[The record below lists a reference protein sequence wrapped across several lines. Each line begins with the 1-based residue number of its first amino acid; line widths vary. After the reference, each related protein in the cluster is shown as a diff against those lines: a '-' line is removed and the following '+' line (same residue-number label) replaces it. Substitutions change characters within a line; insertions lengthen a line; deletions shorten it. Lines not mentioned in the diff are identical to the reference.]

1 MLKGLDNISYWRSVL
16 SVLSVATV
24 LTILELSS
32 FFFNVCP
39 AVRAD
44 VTHKLSNIST
54 QFLNASDT
62 RLTRFLDSLIGT
74 FTLSEYNTIV
84 SLNYILKLVSAVIL
98 ISLILLTLRS
108 AIKFSTAVN
117 HKKSQ
122 EENVSYQ
129 KYNVMISAF
138 LTIFLISLFQGFPC
152 MFSKDNIMCLDRNFT
167 KMAERWKYSNN
178 YSKIVWD
185 TGLCDVYDANDS
197 TDLDMTSG
205 IYEMATKLLYI
216 KKKTSPELPET

>member
-1 MLKGLDNISYWRSVL
+1 MLKGLDNISYWSSIL
-16 SVLSVATV
+16 TVLSVATV

-32 FFFNVCP
+32 FFFSICP

-44 VTHKLSNIST
+44 VTHKLSNILP
-54 QFLNASDT
+54 FVNASDT

-74 FTLSEYNTIV
+74 FTLSEYNTTV
-84 SLNYILKLVSAVIL
+84 SLNYILKLVSAVIV
-98 ISLILLTLRS
+98 ISLILLTSRS
-108 AIKFSTAVN
+108 AIEFRTAVS
-117 HKKSQ
+117 HKESQ
-122 EENVSYQ
+122 EEHVSYQ

-152 MFSKDNIMCLDRNFT
+152 MLSQDNIMCLDRTFT
-167 KMAERWKYSNN
+167 KMAARWKYSND

-197 TDLDMTSG
+197 TDLNMTSG
-205 IYEMATKLLYI
+205 IYEIAAKLL
-216 KKKTSPELPET
+216 SGEMRV